1 MRRLQGVAAFEG
13 RLDTVL
19 ADAFP
24 DLSRAR
30 AAALV
35 KEGRVAVGDRTTLKP
50 ASRTAAGVLLTV
62 ELPDPA
68 PASSLPQALPLTIV
82 YQDEALVVVDK
93 GAGMVV
99 HPSAGH
105 PDGTLVNALL
115 HHVRD
120 LSGIGGVERPGIVH
134 RLDRGTSG
142 LLVVAKTDAAHA
154 SLSAQF
160 AAKTTGRRYLALCLG
175 SPAEEAGTVRS
186 FLGRHPRDRLR
197 WASTDGSWGRE
208 AITHW
213 RVVARAG
220 TVSLLECRLETGR
233 THQVRVHLTEAGWPL
248 VGDPVYKR
256 RGRRAPAS
264 LRDFLAAHPERPLL
278 HAWRLAFDHPDTGA
292 RMAFAADPPEDFLEA
307 LACVGLSWPLPER

>member
-1 MRRLQGVAAFEG
+1 MRRLREVAAFDG

-19 ADAFP
+19 AATFA

-30 AAALV
+30 AASLV
-35 KEGRVAVGDRTTLKP
+35 KGGCVAVGERTTTRP
-50 ASRTAAGVLLTV
+50 ATRVAAGEVLTV
-62 ELPDPA
+62 ELPDPV
-68 PASSLPQALPLTIV
+68 PATSTPQALPLDIV
-82 YQDEALVVVDK
+82 YQDGALVVVDK
-93 GAGMVV
+93 RAGMVV

-115 HHVRD
+115 HHVKD

-154 SLSAQF
+154 SLAAQF

-175 SPAEEAGTVRS
+175 NPAEDAGTLRS

-197 WASTDGSWGRE
+197 WASTDGTWGKA

-213 RVVARAG
+213 QVLARAG
-220 TVSLLECRLETGR
+220 TVCLLACRLETGR

-248 VGDPVYKR
+248 LGDPVYKR
-256 RGRRAPAS
+256 RGRRAPAT
-264 LRDFLAAHPERPLL
+264 LREFLAAHPERPLL
-278 HAWRLAFDHPDTGA
+278 HAWRLAFDHPDT
-292 RMAFAADPPEDFLEA
+292 
-307 LACVGLSWPLPER
+307 